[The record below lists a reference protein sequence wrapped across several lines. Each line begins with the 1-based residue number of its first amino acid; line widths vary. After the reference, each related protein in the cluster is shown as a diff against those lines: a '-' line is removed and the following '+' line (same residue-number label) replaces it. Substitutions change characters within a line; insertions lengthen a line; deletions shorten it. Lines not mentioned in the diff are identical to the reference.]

1 MKKGDVLRFLSDGCH
16 SMEWTGVLVPV
27 SLSLDYGLFFPKEIL
42 SDQGLLQLWL
52 RKIIRWPTSV
62 QLILNMLQVIQS
74 LVHIDMNLTKFIF
87 VPYFEICLQTLQ
99 LLQKKTNKNLHRATS
114 MGGLGASSS
123 QILRN
128 LKKLRKKQKRIDSV
142 AARGTEGNG
151 LI

>member
-1 MKKGDVLRFLSDGCH
+1 MYCVFYLMVATLWNELVFLSPSVCHWIMDFSFQKKSWVIKGCCNSDWERSLDGPRLSNWSWICFRLSKALSTLTWMLPNSFLFHILRF
-16 SMEWTGVLVPV
+16 V
-27 SLSLDYGLFFPKEIL
+27 SRLFSFCK
-42 SDQGLLQLWL
+42 
-52 RKIIRWPTSV
+52 
-62 QLILNMLQVIQS
+62 
-74 LVHIDMNLTKFIF
+74 
-87 VPYFEICLQTLQ
+87 
-99 LLQKKTNKNLHRATS
+99 KKTNKNLHRATS